1 MKKLNLGKLRC
12 STASSSKGYPSSS
25 RSSTKNQSQATISS
39 FFINK
44 SCSKDENKVTAKSA
58 KSTVKVGFYCTKQSW
73 RDCTKLKIRI
83 IYAMLSFHYE
93 IRPDQALLL
102 TEDLP
107 PTSPPPPPIGFHK
120 YRVTVGCVYFVLSFY
135 HCKEAMAML
144 SLFHAFHP
152 DIQMSTRVTP
162 APVSPLNRV
171 LI

>member
-39 FFINK
+39 FFVNK

-58 KSTVKVGFYCTKQSW
+58 KSTVKVGFYYTTQSW
-73 RDCTKLKIRI
+73 RNIRN

-93 IRPDQALLL
+93 IQPDQALLL
-102 TEDLP
+102 TEDFPL
-107 PTSPPPPPIGFHK
+107 PPPPHPPPRF
-120 YRVTVGCVYFVLSFY
+120 TNPESPWGCVYFVLSFY

-144 SLFHAFHP
+144 FLFHDFHP
-152 DIQMSTRVTP
+152 DIQMSTRTVD
-162 APVSPLNRV
+162 PL
-171 LI
+171 

>member
-1 MKKLNLGKLRC
+1 MKKLNLAKLRC

-107 PTSPPPPPIGFHK
+107 PTSPLPPPSGFTNTESPWGV
-120 YRVTVGCVYFVLSFY
+120 YILFYPFITVKKRWLCCLSSMLFTQTHEWVL
-135 HCKEAMAML
+135 EL
-144 SLFHAFHP
+144 
-152 DIQMSTRVTP
+152 
-162 APVSPLNRV
+162 
-171 LI
+171 